1 MKINRDVLPS
11 KWLVAAILVSSAQF
25 TIAPRPAQAK
35 CGDYVM
41 LGRHATHPPPMA
53 ADHVEFGHVGYG
65 HVGYGTR
72 VNDTAG
78 REHLAAQILIHAAL
92 TYPVATHPGATH
104 PGATH
109 PGATHNRPLQGGQC
123 SGPMCSNND
132 PRPLGAPPSAGR
144 DRGAL
149 GADCSGMAAGDRRP
163 PVCPIRRRGH
173 ARANRCRLNL
183 SPSAVIAV
191 WLPDL

>member
-25 TIAPRPAQAK
+25 TIAPRHAQAK

-41 LGRHATHPPPMA
+41 LGRHATNPPQMA
-53 ADHVEFGHVGYG
+53 ADHVGYG
-65 HVGYGTR
+65 HVGYGTM

-92 TYPVATHPGATH
+92 THPVATHPV
-104 PGATH
+104 ATH

-132 PRPLGAPPSAGR
+132 PRPLGAPPAPGETEVRWGLIAVEWLRAIVVTQFVRFADEVTPARIVAG
-144 DRGAL
+144 
-149 GADCSGMAAGDRRP
+149 SIYRP
-163 PVCPIRRRGH
+163 PR
-173 ARANRCRLNL
+173 
-183 SPSAVIAV
+183 
-191 WLPDL
+191 